1 MGRNQKLR
9 LKKEDQI
16 CNGIDTAKL
25 KCHLGQLQIKFR
37 FKGHICHFPHQ
48 AAISISTEHVQVPVH
63 NITWF
68 TSTSNELGKYYGA

>member
-1 MGRNQKLR
+1 MGRNHKLR

-25 KCHLGQLQIKFR
+25 KCHLGQLQIPVQSMFN
-37 FKGHICHFPHQ
+37 HQ